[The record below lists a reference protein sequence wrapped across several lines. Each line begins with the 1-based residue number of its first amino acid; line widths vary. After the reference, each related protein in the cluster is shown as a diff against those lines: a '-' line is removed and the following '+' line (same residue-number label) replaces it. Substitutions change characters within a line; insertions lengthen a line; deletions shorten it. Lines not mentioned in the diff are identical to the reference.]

1 MTAAPGMGVAELLT
15 AGAGGG
21 VAGMPVVL
29 AGSVDMASGVA
40 VVSVEALG
48 AAAASSATAALCFRS
63 SPECFAG

>member
-1 MTAAPGMGVAELLT
+1 MVAAPGVGVAELLT

-29 AGSVDMASGVA
+29 DIAAGGA

-48 AAAASSATAALCFRS
+48 AAAASSATAAFCFRS
-63 SPECFAG
+63 SPECFVG